1 MKNNFFLNKKILV
14 TGGSGS
20 IGSGIVKTLMK
31 KKCKV
36 IRVFSNDENGI
47 YELSEEITS
56 INKKLKLKMEE
67 NRIRFLLGDIRD
79 YKRCLLATQD
89 IDIVVHAAA
98 LKHVPICEYNKEEAY
113 KTNVLGTKNLIK
125 SSIKNRVKFFLFI
138 STDKAAEPTS
148 SMGKS
153 KLQAEKLIIKANKNK
168 NNTKFSVIRFGN
180 ILLSRGSVVYKF
192 FKQIK
197 EKENITVTGKSVS
210 RFFISIQKVVERI
223 SEAFQLMQGGEVFVV
238 INMSSFKIIDLAKAI
253 RSILGKKN
261 PIKIIGLREGEKKY
275 EKLVSDYENIQPHLT
290 SNSLA
295 LIKNNKNKLNK
306 SQIKNQ
312 FTDSRYARHLNIE
325 HIKRIILKEL
335 IVNNNKYFSSLH

>member
-1 MKNNFFLNKKILV
+1 MKNNFFLNKKVLV

-20 IGSGIVKTLMK
+20 IGSGIVKTLIK

-36 IRVFSNDENGI
+36 IRVLSNDENGI

-56 INKKLKLKMEE
+56 INKKLKFKMED
-67 NRIRFLLGDIRD
+67 NKIRFLLGDIRD

-89 IDIVVHAAA
+89 MDIIVHAAA

-192 FKQIK
+192 LKQIK

-210 RFFISIQKVVERI
+210 RFFISIQKAVERI
-223 SEAFQLMQGGEVFVV
+223 SEAFQLMQGGEIFVV
-238 INMSSFKIIDLAKAI
+238 MNMSSFKIIDLAKAI
-253 RSILGKKN
+253 RSIAGKKN
-261 PIKIIGLREGEKKY
+261 RIKIIGLREGEKKY
-275 EKLVSDYENIQPHLT
+275 EKLVSDYENIQPHPT

-295 LIKNNKNKLNK
+295 LIKKKINKLNNPQLQK
-306 SQIKNQ
+306 Q
-312 FTDSRYARHLNIE
+312 FTDSRYATHLNIE
-325 HIKRIILKEL
+325 HIKRIISKEKL
-335 IVNNNKYFSSLH
+335 F

>member
-1 MKNNFFLNKKILV
+1 MKNNFFLNKRVLV

-31 KKCKV
+31 KKCEV
-36 IRVFSNDENGI
+36 IRVLSNDENGI

-56 INKKLKLKMEE
+56 INKKLKLKMED
-67 NRIRFLLGDIRD
+67 NKIRFLLGDIRD

-89 IDIVVHAAA
+89 MDIIVHAAA

-125 SSIKNRVKFFLFI
+125 SSIKNRVKYFLFI

-168 NNTKFSVIRFGN
+168 NKNNTKFSVIRFGN

-192 FKQIK
+192 LKQIK

-210 RFFISIQKVVERI
+210 INARRRNIYSYEYEFF
-223 SEAFQLMQGGEVFVV
+223 
-238 INMSSFKIIDLAKAI
+238 
-253 RSILGKKN
+253 
-261 PIKIIGLREGEKKY
+261 
-275 EKLVSDYENIQPHLT
+275 
-290 SNSLA
+290 
-295 LIKNNKNKLNK
+295 
-306 SQIKNQ
+306 
-312 FTDSRYARHLNIE
+312 
-325 HIKRIILKEL
+325 
-335 IVNNNKYFSSLH
+335 

>member
-1 MKNNFFLNKKILV
+1 MKNNFFLNKRVLV

-31 KKCKV
+31 KKCEV
-36 IRVFSNDENGI
+36 IRVLSNDENGI

-56 INKKLKLKMEE
+56 INKKLKLKMED
-67 NRIRFLLGDIRD
+67 NKIRFLLGDIRD

-89 IDIVVHAAA
+89 MDIIVHAAA

-125 SSIKNRVKFFLFI
+125 SSIKNRVKYFLFI

-168 NNTKFSVIRFGN
+168 NKNNTKFSVIRFGN

-192 FKQIK
+192 LKQIK

-210 RFFISIQKVVERI
+210 RFFISIHKAVERV
-223 SEAFQLMQGGEVFVV
+223 SEAFQLMQGGEIFTVM
-238 INMSSFKIIDLAKAI
+238 NMSSFKIIDLAKAI
-253 RSILGKKN
+253 RSIVGKKN
-261 PIKIIGLREGEKKY
+261 RIKIIGLREGEKKY
-275 EKLVSDYENIQPHLT
+275 EKLVSDYESIQPHPT

-295 LIKNNKNKLNK
+295 LIKNKKNKLNNHQLQK
-306 SQIKNQ
+306 Q
-312 FTDSRYARHLNIE
+312 FTDSRYAKHLNID
-325 HIKRIILKEL
+325 HIKRVISKEKL
-335 IVNNNKYFSSLH
+335 F

>member
-1 MKNNFFLNKKILV
+1 MKNNFFLNKRVLV

-36 IRVFSNDENGI
+36 IRVLSNDENGI

-56 INKKLKLKMEE
+56 INKKLKLKMKD
-67 NRIRFLLGDIRD
+67 NKIRFLLGDIRD

-89 IDIVVHAAA
+89 MDIIVHAAA

-125 SSIKNRVKFFLFI
+125 SSIKNRVKYFLFI

-192 FKQIK
+192 LKQIK

-210 RFFISIQKVVERI
+210 RFFISIQKAVERV
-223 SEAFQLMQGGEVFVV
+223 SEAFQLMQGGEIFIVM
-238 INMSSFKIIDLAKAI
+238 NMSSFKIIDLAKAI
-253 RSILGKKN
+253 RSIVGKKN
-261 PIKIIGLREGEKKY
+261 RIKIIGLREGEKKY
-275 EKLVSDYENIQPHLT
+275 EKLVSDYENIQPHPT
-290 SNSLA
+290 SNNLA
-295 LIKNNKNKLNK
+295 FIKRNKLNNPQLQK
-306 SQIKNQ
+306 Q

-325 HIKRIILKEL
+325 YIKRIISKENL
-335 IVNNNKYFSSLH
+335 F

>member
-36 IRVFSNDENGI
+36 IRVLSNDENGI

-56 INKKLKLKMEE
+56 INKKLKLKMED
-67 NRIRFLLGDIRD
+67 NKIRFLLGDIRD

-89 IDIVVHAAA
+89 VDIIVHAAA

-125 SSIKNRVKFFLFI
+125 SSIKNRVKYFLFI

-192 FKQIK
+192 LKQIK

-210 RFFISIQKVVERI
+210 RFFISIKKAVVRI

-261 PIKIIGLREGEKKY
+261 RIKIIGLREGEKKY
-275 EKLVSDYENIQPHLT
+275 EKLVSDYENIQPHPT
-290 SNSLA
+290 SNSLG
-295 LIKNNKNKLNK
+295 LIKNKKNKLNN
-306 SQIKNQ
+306 SQLQKQ

-325 HIKRIILKEL
+325 HIKRIILKEKL
-335 IVNNNKYFSSLH
+335 F

>member
-20 IGSGIVKTLMK
+20 IGSVIVKTLMK

-36 IRVFSNDENGI
+36 IRVLSNDENGI

-56 INKKLKLKMEE
+56 INKKLKLKMED
-67 NRIRFLLGDIRD
+67 NKIRFLLGDIRD

-89 IDIVVHAAA
+89 VDIIVHAAA
-98 LKHVPICEYNKEEAY
+98 IKHVPICEYNKEEAY

-125 SSIKNRVKFFLFI
+125 SSIKNKVKFFLFI

-192 FKQIK
+192 LKQIK
-197 EKENITVTGKSVS
+197 DKESITVTGKSVS
-210 RFFISIQKVVERI
+210 RFFISIKKAVERI
-223 SEAFQLMQGGEVFVV
+223 FEAFQLMQGGEVFVV

-261 PIKIIGLREGEKKY
+261 RIKIIGLREGEKKY
-275 EKLVSDYENIQPHLT
+275 EKLVSDYENIQPHPT
-290 SNSLA
+290 SNSLGF
-295 LIKNNKNKLNK
+295 IKNKKNKLNN
-306 SQIKNQ
+306 SQLQKQLI
-312 FTDSRYARHLNIE
+312 DSRFARHLNTE
-325 HIKRIILKEL
+325 HIKRIILKEKL
-335 IVNNNKYFSSLH
+335 F

>member
-1 MKNNFFLNKKILV
+1 MKNNFFLNKRVLV

-36 IRVFSNDENGI
+36 IRVLSNDENGI

-56 INKKLKLKMEE
+56 INKKLKLKMED
-67 NRIRFLLGDIRD
+67 NKIRFLLGDIRD

-89 IDIVVHAAA
+89 MDIIVHAAA

-125 SSIKNRVKFFLFI
+125 SSIKNRVKYFLFI

-192 FKQIK
+192 LKQIK

-210 RFFISIQKVVERI
+210 RFFISIQKAVERV
-223 SEAFQLMQGGEVFVV
+223 SEAFQLMQGGEIFIVM
-238 INMSSFKIIDLAKAI
+238 NMSSFKIIDLAKAI
-253 RSILGKKN
+253 RSIVGKKN
-261 PIKIIGLREGEKKY
+261 RIKIIGLREGEKKY
-275 EKLVSDYENIQPHLT
+275 EKLLSDYENIQPHPT

-295 LIKNNKNKLNK
+295 LIKNKKNKLNNPQLQK
-306 SQIKNQ
+306 Q

-325 HIKRIILKEL
+325 HIKRIISKEKL
-335 IVNNNKYFSSLH
+335 F

>member
-36 IRVFSNDENGI
+36 IRVLSNDENGI

-56 INKKLKLKMEE
+56 INKKLKLKMED
-67 NRIRFLLGDIRD
+67 NKIRFLLGDIRD

-89 IDIVVHAAA
+89 VDIIVHAAA

-125 SSIKNRVKFFLFI
+125 SSIKNKVKFFLFI

-192 FKQIK
+192 LKQIK

-210 RFFISIQKVVERI
+210 RFFISIKKAVVRI

-261 PIKIIGLREGEKKY
+261 RIKIIGLREGEKKY
-275 EKLVSDYENIQPHLT
+275 EKLVSDYENIQPHPT
-290 SNSLA
+290 SNSLG
-295 LIKNNKNKLNK
+295 LIKNKKNKLNN
-306 SQIKNQ
+306 SQLQKQ

-325 HIKRIILKEL
+325 HIKRIILKEKL
-335 IVNNNKYFSSLH
+335 F

>member
-36 IRVFSNDENGI
+36 IRVLSNDENGI

-56 INKKLKLKMEE
+56 INKKLKLKMED
-67 NRIRFLLGDIRD
+67 NKIRFLLGDIRD

-89 IDIVVHAAA
+89 VDIIVHAAA

-125 SSIKNRVKFFLFI
+125 SSIKNKVKFFLFI

-192 FKQIK
+192 LKQIK
-197 EKENITVTGKSVS
+197 DKENITVTGKSVS
-210 RFFISIQKVVERI
+210 RFFISIKKAVERI

-261 PIKIIGLREGEKKY
+261 RIKIIGLREGEKKY
-275 EKLVSDYENIQPHLT
+275 EKLVSDYENIQPHPT
-290 SNSLA
+290 SNSLG
-295 LIKNNKNKLNK
+295 LIKNKKNKLNN
-306 SQIKNQ
+306 SQLQKQ

-325 HIKRIILKEL
+325 HIKRIILKEKL
-335 IVNNNKYFSSLH
+335 F